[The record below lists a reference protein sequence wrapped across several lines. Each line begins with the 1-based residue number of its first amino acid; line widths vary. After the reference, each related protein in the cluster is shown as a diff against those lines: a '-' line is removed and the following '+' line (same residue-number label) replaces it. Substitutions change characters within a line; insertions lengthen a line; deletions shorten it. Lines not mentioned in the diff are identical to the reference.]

1 MKKRWAAW
9 LLAAL
14 LTAAPLGVHAS
25 GEPSAAGKSA
35 SAETENA
42 PSDESGGRAA
52 DGASAEASAPSDRLT
67 ISILGDSNSAYIGW
81 SEGAAA
87 DTTNSTI
94 RGNGVYFEESDM
106 PVESMW
112 WYIAAQE
119 LGAEILVNNSWI
131 GSCVLAEN
139 EPYAGAGTE
148 GWRDRCV
155 NLHDDTG
162 ENAGEEPD
170 IIAIF
175 LGTCDCTF
183 HYETLGYPGAVDHDA
198 LITPTDNGVVYRVPK
213 TSAEAYAIMLDRITR
228 RYPNAEIYCL
238 TVPPRRDADFWQRY
252 FVGLMNSIIRTEAAY
267 FGAVVAD
274 IHEDSGIVSEP
285 IFFDRYMMDLLH
297 PNEAGMARIADVFVS
312 AVRGEEP
319 SRPPAPVFTP
329 ADAAAYLADEDAA
342 DAAAVLRRVAGR

>member
-1 MKKRWAAW
+1 MKKRMLSL

-14 LTAAPLGVHAS
+14 LLLPAGLPALASEEPEEPAP
-25 GEPSAAGKSA
+25 
-35 SAETENA
+35 
-42 PSDESGGRAA
+42 
-52 DGASAEASAPSDRLT
+52 DRLT
-67 ISILGDSNSAYIGW
+67 ISILGDSNSAYTGW

-94 RGNGVYFEESDM
+94 RNNSAWYEESDM

-112 WYIAAQE
+112 WYLAARE
-119 LGAEILVNNSWI
+119 LGAEILVNNSWT

-183 HYETLGYPGAVDHDA
+183 HYETIGSAAEVDHDA
-198 LITPTDNGVVYRVPK
+198 LICETEGGVVYRAPK
-213 TSAEAYAIMLDRITR
+213 TSAEAYAVMLDRIAR
-228 RYPNAEIYCL
+228 RYPHAEIYCM
-238 TVPPRRDADFWQRY
+238 TVLPRRDADFWRIW
-252 FVGLMNSIIRTEAAY
+252 FIGRMNDIIRAEAARV
-267 FGAVVAD
+267 GAVVVD
-274 IHEDSGIVSEP
+274 IHDDAGITSNVEN
-285 IFFDRYMMDLLH
+285 FDRYMLDRLH
-297 PNEAGMARIADVFVS
+297 PNEAGMARIADVFVR
-312 AVRGEEP
+312 AVRSNAFSP
-319 SRPPAPVFTP
+319 
-329 ADAAAYLADEDAA
+329 EDAETI
-342 DAAAVLRRVAGR
+342 LRQSLPLS